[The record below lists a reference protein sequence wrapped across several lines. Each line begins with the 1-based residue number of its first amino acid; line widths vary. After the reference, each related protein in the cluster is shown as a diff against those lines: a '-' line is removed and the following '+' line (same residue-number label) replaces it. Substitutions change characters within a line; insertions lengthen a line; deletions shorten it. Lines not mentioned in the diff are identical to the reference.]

1 MKPHRGQI
9 FEVTV
14 WIVSVSA
21 HQIVTGVQTRLAEM
35 LHEG

>member
-14 WIVSVSA
+14 RIVFVPA
-21 HQIVTGVQTRLAEM
+21 HQFVTGVQTGLAEM
-35 LHEG
+35 LHER